1 MLRAGSSAFGATGL
15 VGGFIA
21 ALERAVAAQSAF
33 QPRQFVLHQPRVVLR
48 QPRQFVLRHKRSIP
62 RPRLQ
67 ARTGETSGQA
77 TGRVADANRMHMDCA
92 GAGRKRPDHRGD
104 EDASSDGD
112 LWEKRIDAKWRDKA
126 PRIEMLDESG
136 DYMVIDG
143 MRPRP
148 LAFEGPMADLKAQGM
163 EIPVPKGYRY
173 EQNRPGSW
181 DPDERLKDQDLD
193 GVSGEVIY
201 PGVGLHIVRAPTPNT
216 STHAAAPT
224 TTGSPILLRPSRAA
238 QGRCPAA

>member
-92 GAGRKRPDHRGD
+92 GAGRSAPIIGATKMHHLKELIEAVEIELRAEEIATIEKPYQPHPVVGHEQPNARQM
-104 EDASSDGD
+104 AS
-112 LWEKRIDAKWRDKA
+112 A
-126 PRIEMLDESG
+126 
-136 DYMVIDG
+136 
-143 MRPRP
+143 
-148 LAFEGPMADLKAQGM
+148 
-163 EIPVPKGYRY
+163 
-173 EQNRPGSW
+173 
-181 DPDERLKDQDLD
+181 
-193 GVSGEVIY
+193 
-201 PGVGLHIVRAPTPNT
+201 
-216 STHAAAPT
+216 
-224 TTGSPILLRPSRAA
+224 
-238 QGRCPAA
+238 